1 MKTAKNITL
10 PSVYTAILIGGQFVL
25 SGISGI
31 EIVTVLLLA
40 FCYKYGVKQGLFVAN
55 AFSLLRCFLFGFYL
69 NVLILYFVYYN
80 TFVIV
85 FGLLGKVFNNSY
97 GIKSHIVILVVAM
110 IMTASFTLFD
120 NVLTPL
126 IYGFSRNATKAYF
139 LASLYTVVPQI
150 MCTMVTVTFL
160 FPLIIKVLPKNN

>member
-40 FCYKYGVKQGLFVAN
+40 FCYKYGVKQGLLVAN

-85 FGLLGKVFNNSY
+85 FGLLGKEFNNSY
-97 GIKSHIVILVVAM
+97 GIKSHIVIIVVAM

-126 IYGFSRNATKAYF
+126 IYGFSQNATKAYF

>member
-10 PSVYTAILIGGQFVL
+10 PSVYTAILIGGQVVL

-40 FCYKYGVKQGLFVAN
+40 FCYKYGVKQGLLVAN

-85 FGLLGKVFNNSY
+85 FGLLGKEFNNSY
-97 GIKSHIVILVVAM
+97 GIKSHIVIIVVAM

-126 IYGFSRNATKAYF
+126 IYGFSQNATKAYF

>member
-40 FCYKYGVKQGLFVAN
+40 FCYKYGVKQGLLVAN

-85 FGLLGKVFNNSY
+85 FGLLGKEFNNSY
-97 GIKSHIVILVVAM
+97 GIKSHIVIIVVAM
-110 IMTASFTLFD
+110 IMTALFTLFD

-126 IYGFSRNATKAYF
+126 IYGFSQNATKAYF

>member
-10 PSVYTAILIGGQFVL
+10 PSVYTAILIGGQVVL

-40 FCYKYGVKQGLFVAN
+40 FCYKYGVKQGLLVAN

-85 FGLLGKVFNNSY
+85 FGLLGKEFNNSY
-97 GIKSHIVILVVAM
+97 GIKSHIVIIVVAM

-126 IYGFSRNATKAYF
+126 IYGFSQNATEAYF